1 MKTNTFATEDV
12 LNKMK
17 RQLGSVLKDIEIDN
31 VTCVE
36 DFDKTGDM
44 ICGKFYKKITVIG
57 DISIWV
63 DSTCYYFTSDESSY
77 VDVFI
82 CSMIGEDDAMH
93 SMDTLDNCSETI
105 EGSHIDKI
113 EFENIVRRL
122 STSLLFD
129 IISKLINARNNIF

>member
-1 MKTNTFATEDV
+1 MNTNTFATEDV

-31 VTCVE
+31 VSCVE

-44 ICGKFYKKITVIG
+44 ICGKFYKKIAVVG
-57 DISIWV
+57 EVSIWI

-82 CSMIGEDDAMH
+82 CTMAIEDGSMH
-93 SMDTLDNCSETI
+93 NMDTLDNDSEVI
-105 EGSHIDKI
+105 EGSHIDRI

-129 IISKLINARNNIF
+129 IVSKLINARNNIF